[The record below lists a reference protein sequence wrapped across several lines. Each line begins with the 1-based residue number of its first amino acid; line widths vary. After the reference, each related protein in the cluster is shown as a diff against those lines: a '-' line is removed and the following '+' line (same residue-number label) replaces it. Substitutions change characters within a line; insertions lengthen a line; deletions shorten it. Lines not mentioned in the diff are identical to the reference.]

1 MPRRGLRI
9 AFLHPDL
16 GLGGAERLVV
26 DAATELVKNGHHV
39 DMYTT
44 YYDPTRCFEETR
56 GSGGFSVTV
65 AGGWF
70 PRQILGRLTALCA
83 YIRCILAALSMVWI
97 SWTYRRSTI
106 MAGWQPCYDV
116 IIVDQVSAAVP
127 FLRLTSSKLIFYCHF
142 PDLLLSQGR
151 SSSALKRLYRAPL
164 DILEEVS
171 TGMADLVLVN
181 SNYTRGVF
189 KDTFKRLHVSGV
201 NPEVAY
207 PAVPIPSDRQL
218 SEAESKWGT
227 ELDPA
232 LVSFIR
238 GSSNS
243 PSTSSSSQQQVLL
256 SINRFERKKGIGL
269 AVQALAIL
277 LKKRK
282 EADAGGRRQQQQPK
296 LVIAGGYDVRLA
308 ENRVHLE
315 ELKQQVQDLGLQDY
329 VMFLPSFTDRQRAL
343 LLAACT
349 AVLYTPQNEHF
360 GIVPLEAMAA
370 GRPVVACSSG
380 GPLESV
386 VNGSSGWLCEPVPE
400 IWAEAMS
407 KVLEPDAAKLM
418 GLNARKHVMSKF
430 SRDFL
435 GKQLDGYVRQLA
447 NNSSGTHKTS

>member
-1 MPRRGLRI
+1 MFRKKLRI

-26 DAATELVKNGHHV
+26 DAASELVKSGHHV

-65 AGGWF
+65 VGGWF
-70 PRQILGRLTALCA
+70 PRQILGRMIALCA

-97 SWTYRRSTI
+97 SWTYRSPTI

-127 FLRLTSSKLIFYCHF
+127 FLRLTSSKLLFYCHF
-142 PDLLLSQGR
+142 PDLLLVQGR

-164 DILEEVS
+164 DLLEELS
-171 TGMADLVLVN
+171 TGMADLILVN

-189 KDTFKRLHVSGV
+189 KDTFRRLYSSGV

-207 PAVPIPSDRQL
+207 PAVPIPSDTQL
-218 SEAESKWGT
+218 RDAESKWSS
-227 ELDPA
+227 ELDPT
-232 LVSFIR
+232 LVSFMR
-238 GSSNS
+238 GGSSNS
-243 PSTSSSSQQQVLL
+243 STSLSSPQLLL

-269 AVQALAIL
+269 AVQALATL
-277 LKKRK
+277 YKMRK
-282 EADAGGRRQQQQPK
+282 AEEAGGRRQLPPK
-296 LVIAGGYDVRLA
+296 PRLVIAGGYDKRLA
-308 ENRVHLE
+308 ENREHLE
-315 ELKQQVQDLGLQDY
+315 ELKQQVQQLGLQDQ
-329 VMFLPSFTDRQRAL
+329 VMFLPSFTDRQRTL

-386 VNGSSGWLCEPVPE
+386 VDGSTGWLCEPRAE
-400 IWAEAMS
+400 TWAEAIS
-407 KVLEPDAAKLM
+407 KLMEPGAAKAM
-418 GLNARKHVMSKF
+418 GVAARRHVMSKF
-430 SRDFL
+430 SREFL
-435 GKQLDGYVRQLA
+435 GKQLDGFVRRLA
-447 NNSSGTHKTS
+447 NSSAM